1 MQIFSGTGFL
11 TITDSPP
18 NNDSPPTTSTLTSP
32 PTSNQPTATTTSNQ
46 PTNNPFVQHVDV
58 HSSPGRGSIDPYIA
72 GLPVYDERPENDL
85 VFGVLTSVGYFFITI
100 VLMIGVIMG
109 DDQRYTVRKFS
120 LEMMWPIFPDVPVQ
134 LLWVPLLHC
143 DGVWADWCIQACTIC
158 KFVLLHEFWFCICL
172 TFQGVAKA
180 RAMGSMAILT
190 SFVFLVDTVFNV
202 MAMWNGQ

>member
-18 NNDSPPTTSTLTSP
+18 NADSPPTTSTLTSP
-32 PTSNQPTATTTSNQ
+32 PTTNQQTTTTAGQ
-46 PTNNPFVQHVDV
+46 FDQHIDV
-58 HSSPGRGSIDPYIA
+58 HSSVGRGGMDPYIA

-120 LEMMWPIFPDVPVQ
+120 LEMI
-134 LLWVPLLHC
+134 
-143 DGVWADWCIQACTIC
+143 
-158 KFVLLHEFWFCICL
+158 
-172 TFQGVAKA
+172 
-180 RAMGSMAILT
+180 
-190 SFVFLVDTVFNV
+190 
-202 MAMWNGQ
+202 